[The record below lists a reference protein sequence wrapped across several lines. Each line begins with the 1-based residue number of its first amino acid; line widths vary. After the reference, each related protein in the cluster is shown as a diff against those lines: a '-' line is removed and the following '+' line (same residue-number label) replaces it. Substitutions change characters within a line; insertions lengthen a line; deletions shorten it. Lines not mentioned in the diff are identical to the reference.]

1 VNCAW
6 ALEETRFVVNFK
18 QIVIPYLAF
27 KSRTFMGRLK
37 QKHWLTVIGI
47 AMGVVYGVVLRLML
61 DEDLATITFM
71 FVMPAGLGAISLAFE
86 EKPEF
91 LAYRGIILIPWITV
105 LSLFLVLYISG
116 REDLMCLFVLAAPFL
131 LLGTLIAFIV
141 QLIHIGNLR
150 KKGRLLGI
158 AFLPF
163 ICAPLE
169 EMITSPSAIYPVAS
183 EIVIEAS
190 PAKVWAQVV
199 NVPLISAKEFES
211 GWFHWMGV
219 PRPISATV
227 DSAAVGG
234 MRIGTFEGGLR
245 FQERITAYVPAQFM
259 ALKTAVDPTSLRD
272 SPFDQHVLGGK
283 YFRFVQT
290 AYTLK
295 PLSEGKVALRLYT
308 EYQMQS
314 KINFYGKFWG
324 DMILR
329 DFQERLLSVIAARS
343 LR

>member
-1 VNCAW
+1 MA
-6 ALEETRFVVNFK
+6 
-18 QIVIPYLAF
+18 
-27 KSRTFMGRLK
+27 RLK
-37 QKHWLTVIGI
+37 HKHWLTVIGI
-47 AMGVVYGVVLRLML
+47 MLGVGYGVVVRIML
-61 DEDLATITFM
+61 DAQLATITFM
-71 FVMPAGLGAISLAFE
+71 VLLPSILGAFALVFRE
-86 EKPEF
+86 RPE
-91 LAYRGIILIPWITV
+91 LRAYRETILIPWITV
-105 LSLFLVLYISG
+105 FSFFVVLYVLG
-116 REDLMCLFVLAAPFL
+116 REDLICLFVLAAPFVL
-131 LLGTLIAFIV
+131 IGTVFAFVFEMMRID
-141 QLIHIGNLR
+141 HKR
-150 KKGRLLGI
+150 RSGRLMVVAL
-158 AFLPF
+158 LPF
-163 ICAPLE
+163 IGAPLE
-169 EMITSPSAIYPVAS
+169 ELITSPSAIYPVAS
-183 EIVIEAS
+183 EVVIEAS
-190 PAKVWAQVV
+190 PEEVWSQVV
-199 NVPLISAKEFES
+199 NVPLISAQEFES